1 MHPQASSSSAKAE
14 DPRVWFGWTPDL
26 AAGPAAALD
35 LVDALQSEPA
45 MKNYHLLP
53 RDCLER
59 TNVVQCFR

>member
-45 MKNYHLLP
+45 TRDYHLLP
-53 RDCLER
+53 RDCL
-59 TNVVQCFR
+59 